1 MKPKSKSHVE
11 PLDYIKRHRREI
23 LDELIA
29 FASIPSVSTDP
40 VYAAHITEAANWVA
54 ERMRRAGLESVRV
67 HPTEGHPIVTGEW
80 LGAPEA
86 PTILVYGHYDV
97 QPPDPLDKWIS
108 PPFQPQV
115 RDNRLYARG
124 VSDDKGP
131 MLIPIKVAEAFLK
144 TAGRLPINL
153 KLVIEGEEE
162 RGSAHLGGFVRA
174 HAEELR
180 ADFVLSADGAMW
192 RPDEPSVTVASR
204 GLAALEFTLTGAAKD
219 LHSGRHGGG
228 IANPLHAM
236 ARLVASLHDE
246 SGRVAVAGFYDDV
259 RPAGNSVR
267 QAIADLPFSEERYL
281 AAIGAPAGAGES
293 GYSLLERQWLRPTL
307 ELNGMGG
314 GYQGPGTK
322 TVIPNIAQAKITCR
336 LVPDQEPHAIAA
348 AIADHLRRHCPPG
361 VTLDVRLADHGSRA
375 YAIPGDHPGLHLAE
389 RILREV
395 YGKPSLRVR
404 MGATVPIGL
413 IFREALGAETVFF
426 SFSTADEDYHAPNE
440 FFRLQ
445 RLDEGLESWI
455 RYWQSLGEWR
465 SNRSATGHER
475 AGSGKG

>member
-1 MKPKSKSHVE
+1 MD
-11 PLDYIKRHRREI
+11 PLDYVRQHRQEI

-40 VYAAHITEAANWVA
+40 AYAPHIAEAASWVA
-54 ERMRRAGLESVRV
+54 ERMRRAGLDKVRV
-67 HPTEGHPIVTGEW
+67 RPTEGHPIVTGEW
-80 LGAPEA
+80 LGAPGA

-144 TAGRLPINL
+144 SAGRLPMNL

-162 RGSAHLGGFVRA
+162 RGSEHLGGFVRA

-180 ADFVLSADGAMW
+180 ADFVLSADGDMW

-204 GLAALEFTLTGAAKD
+204 GLAALEFTLTGAEKD

-228 IANPLHAM
+228 IANPLHAL

-259 RPAGNSVR
+259 RPVGNSVR
-267 QAIADLPFSEERYL
+267 QAIAELPFSEERYL
-281 AAIGAPAGAGES
+281 AAIGAPAGSGES
-293 GYSLLERQWLRPTL
+293 GYTLLERQWLRPTL
-307 ELNGMGG
+307 ELNGIGG

-322 TVIPNIAQAKITCR
+322 TVIPSVAQAKITCR
-336 LVPDQEPHAIAA
+336 
-348 AIADHLRRHCPPG
+348 
-361 VTLDVRLADHGSRA
+361 
-375 YAIPGDHPGLHLAE
+375 
-389 RILREV
+389 
-395 YGKPSLRVR
+395 
-404 MGATVPIGL
+404 
-413 IFREALGAETVFF
+413 
-426 SFSTADEDYHAPNE
+426 
-440 FFRLQ
+440 
-445 RLDEGLESWI
+445 
-455 RYWQSLGEWR
+455 
-465 SNRSATGHER
+465 
-475 AGSGKG
+475 